1 MSDHKERIKVLQQ
14 AGRILMDDA
23 PYIPLYNLAD
33 IYGVSKDITWKARP
47 DEKIHTYEMKI

>member
-1 MSDHKERIKVLQQ
+1 MSDHEERIKVLQQ

-33 IYGVSKDITWKARP
+33 IYGVSKDIIWKARP